1 VLTLPENTL
10 QVEHREIGNTLN
22 EYSVVYYLGGF
33 TFTSN
38 PTSNSGKAPASYSTV
53 QRDTSTYGVNIEEF
67 DQRVSIL
74 EVNPTE
80 YTDKRNTFERDLH
93 HRLLRRLFKQG

>member
-1 VLTLPENTL
+1 MSTLLYTTLEALPLLLTLLLTAGRPL
-10 QVEHREIGNTLN
+10 
-22 EYSVVYYLGGF
+22 
-33 TFTSN
+33 
-38 PTSNSGKAPASYSTV
+38 ASYSTV
-53 QRDTSTYGVNIEEF
+53 QRDTSPSGVNIEEF

-74 EVNPTE
+74 EANPTE